1 MESSRDQTY
10 KEVKKGVRKKKKL
23 SYTSQTEHKAGT

>member
-10 KEVKKGVRKKKKL
+10 KVKKGVRKKKKL